1 MREEFGA
8 VWRVWTDRLFGR
20 RWPVA
25 EIAVLVAF
33 MIASVFETPIVAA
46 VAFAL
51 FIELFIIAVIQR
63 RPVDIALLAGLYFV
77 FRFNLIAASPVFRY
91 GTDLITVATAL
102 MVLILLVGR
111 SARLRWYDWIFV
123 AFGVYSAGVGLMRD
137 VPVTPLL
144 VQLRALLGVYPL
156 FVLVRELGFE
166 RAGDRAP
173 AVLAFYHLFAWAL
186 LAQAFIEKATGK
198 LLFMTAFVRL
208 GGISFTNWP
217 RVYGW
222 TANPNSLGA
231 LCVLLI
237 GVGLLLAAW
246 GFKGRW
252 LNTAISLYFA
262 TLMLSVSRSALWGLL
277 VLLAIILFKP
287 TFEGTARRAIGK
299 LAAKR
304 FAIGAAIAVS
314 AIVVSLIVPLVM
326 PFFVSSVEGADEG
339 FGIYE
344 RFITGEDE
352 VEGSM
357 KGGRLFSLRTGLTI
371 ATQGADDLLIGQGPA
386 TYGSAGSNFWE
397 SPLYEPFDI
406 PEGFYADMFMVMM
419 VVEVGLVGLGLFV
432 LGLVGLMRDN
442 RGMPLAWRF
451 AILAVLTLWCLF
463 YNVPELAMLFF
474 PILMFMGVPLGRPAP
489 AQAAALSEEVWV
501 RS

>member
-1 MREEFGA
+1 MREDFGHA
-8 VWRVWTDRLFGR
+8 WRTWTDRLFGR
-20 RWPVA
+20 RWPIA

-33 MIASVFETPIVAA
+33 MVASVVETPIVVAL
-46 VAFAL
+46 AFAL
-51 FIELFIIAVIQR
+51 FIELFIIAVVQR
-63 RPVDIALLAGLYFV
+63 RSIDIALLAGLYYV
-77 FRFNLIAASPVFRY
+77 FRFNLIAASPEFRY
-91 GTDLITVATAL
+91 GTDLITVVGAG
-102 MVLILLVGR
+102 MVLLLLLGR
-111 SARLRWYDWIFV
+111 SARLRWYDWVFI
-123 AFGVYSAGVGLMRD
+123 AFGVYSVGIGVIRD

-144 VQLRALLGVYPL
+144 VQLRALLGVYPV
-156 FVLVRELGFE
+156 FVLVRELGFQ
-166 RAGDRAP
+166 RAGDRAT
-173 AVLAFYHLFAWAL
+173 AALAFYHLFAWAL
-186 LAQAFIEKATGK
+186 LAQAFIEKASGK
-198 LLFMTAFVRL
+198 LLFMTSFVRL

-246 GFKGRW
+246 GFRGRW
-252 LNTAISLYFA
+252 LSSGVTLYFA

-277 VLLAIILFKP
+277 VLLAIFLFRP
-287 TFEGTARRAIGK
+287 AFEGTARRVIGVF
-299 LAAKR
+299 AAKR
-304 FAIGAAIAVS
+304 FAIGAAIAVA
-314 AIVVSLIVPLVM
+314 AIILSVVVPLILPRLIPSM
-326 PFFVSSVEGADEG
+326 YGAEEG
-339 FGIYE
+339 FGIYG

-371 ATQGADDLLIGQGPA
+371 ATRGVDDLLIGQGPA

-397 SPLYEPFDI
+397 SPLYKPFDI

-419 VVEVGLVGLGLFV
+419 VVEVGLIGLGLFA
-432 LGLVGLMRDN
+432 LGLVGLLRSND
-442 RGMPLAWRF
+442 GMPLAWRIG
-451 AILAVLTLWCLF
+451 ILSVLTLWCLF

-474 PILMFMGVPLGRPAP
+474 PILVLMGIPLGRPAP
-489 AQAAALSEEVWV
+489 AQAAALSEEVWQ

>member
-1 MREEFGA
+1 MREEFA
-8 VWRVWTDRLFGR
+8 RVWGVWTDRLFGH

-33 MIASVFETPIVAA
+33 MLASVAESPVVVAL
-46 VAFAL
+46 AFAL
-51 FIELFIIAVIQR
+51 FIELFVLAVIQR
-63 RPVDIALLAGLYFV
+63 RSADIALLAGLYFV
-77 FRFNLIAASPVFRY
+77 FRFNLIAASPEFRY
-91 GTDLITVATAL
+91 GTDLITLVTAGMSL
-102 MVLILLVGR
+102 VLLARR

-123 AFGVYSAGVGLMRD
+123 AFGVYSAAIGVIRD
-137 VPVTPLL
+137 VPITPLL
-144 VQLRALLGVYPL
+144 VQLRALLGVYPV
-156 FVLVRELGFE
+156 FVLVREIGFE
-166 RAGDRAP
+166 SARDRIGA
-173 AVLAFYHLFAWAL
+173 ALTFYHLFAWSL
-186 LAQAFIEKATGK
+186 LIQAFIEKASGK

-237 GVGLLLAAW
+237 GVGLLLMAW

-252 LNTAISLYFA
+252 LSMGITLYFA

-277 VLLAIILFKP
+277 VVLAIILFRP
-287 TFEGTARRAIGK
+287 TFEGAARRAIGVF
-299 LAAKR
+299 AAKR
-304 FAIGAAIAVS
+304 FAIGGAIAVA
-314 AIVVSLIVPLVM
+314 AIVASLIVPLVM

-339 FGIYE
+339 FSIYE
-344 RFITGEDE
+344 RFITGEEE

-371 ATQGADDLLIGQGPA
+371 ATRGVDDLLVGQGPA

-397 SPLYEPFDI
+397 SPLYETYDI

-432 LGLVGLMRDN
+432 LGLVGLLRDN
-442 RGMPLAWRF
+442 RGMPIAWRI

-474 PILMFMGVPLGRPAP
+474 PILLLMGVPLGRPTP
-489 AQAAALSEEVWV
+489 VQAAALSEEVWV